1 MWPKTFE
8 QRLVDWQQLRAAVD
22 QPISHLNLQKIE
34 QWWWHSPW
42 QAYYLHWDDRDN
54 WPDPWDLLADNVY
67 CNLAR
72 ALGIVYTIGM
82 LDNHAIDDVVLAEVD
97 GNNLVLVEQGKYIL
111 NWDSTRSLNTSPD
124 MSKVTR
130 QVSIE
135 QILQRIK

>member
-8 QRLVDWQQLRAAVD
+8 QRLVDWQQLRAEVS
-22 QPISHLNLQKIE
+22 QPIDLSNLQKIQ
-34 QWWWHSPW
+34 QWWWNSPW
-42 QAYYLHWDDRDN
+42 QAYYLHWDDYDS

-82 LDNHAIDDVVLAEVD
+82 LDDPSIKDVALIEAD
-97 GNNLVLVEQGKYIL
+97 GNNLVLVQQGKYIL

-124 MSKVTR
+124 ITNITR
-130 QVSIE
+130 RIDLE
-135 QILQRIK
+135 QILKKIK